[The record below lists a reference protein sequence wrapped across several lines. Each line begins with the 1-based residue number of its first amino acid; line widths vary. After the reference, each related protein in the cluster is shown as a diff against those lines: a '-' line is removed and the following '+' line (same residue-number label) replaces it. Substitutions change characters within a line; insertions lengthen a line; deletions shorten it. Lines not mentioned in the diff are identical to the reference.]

1 MKNGELL
8 LGSGE
13 DFQGGLKQLSS
24 DDVSRNRDRNIIPR
38 FFTVQVKTVDG
49 FQEVE
54 YLELL
59 IPGDAKSSPC
69 HLVDDRLRERYASNY
84 RAFKENR
91 ELPTEGTAVEV
102 WLGAGDA
109 RVHMLRSMHL
119 RTVENVADMSDTTI
133 AAIGMGGRELK
144 NRAIA
149 FLEVQKSSGV
159 ADELAAKDDV
169 IEQLKE
175 RLAKLEA
182 GGTSE
187 EEVAG
192 DSVQVDDLKSRAPA
206 GASAVGANKAPPK
219 RRK

>member
-1 MKNGELL
+1 MRNGELL

-49 FQEVE
+49 FKEVE

-69 HLVDDRLRERYASNY
+69 HLVDDRLRERYAANY
-84 RAFKENR
+84 KAFKENR
-91 ELPTEGTAVEV
+91 ELPTEGTAVEL

-109 RVHMLRSMHL
+109 RVHMLRSLHL
-119 RTVENVADMSDTTI
+119 RTVEHVADMSDTTI
-133 AAIGMGGRELK
+133 AAIGMGGRELRT
-144 NRAIA
+144 RAQA
-149 FLEVQKSSGV
+149 FLETQKSTNV
-159 ADELAAKDDV
+159 ADKLAAKDDE
-169 IEQLKE
+169 IELLKE

-182 GGTSE
+182 GGTPE
-187 EEVAG
+187 EEVAQ
-192 DSVQVDDLKSRAPA
+192 DSVQVDQLASRAPA
-206 GASAVGANKAPPK
+206 GSSPVASRTPPK
-219 RRK
+219 KRR